1 MWALG
6 RAIWRILT
14 HRVTLRLVGLGLG
27 ATFVYAS
34 LDKVAHP
41 DRFADVVHDYE
52 LLPMFVTNAFA
63 LGMPWVEMTAGAA
76 LIVGVWRRGAG
87 LLLAALSLAF
97 MVAIASAELRGLK
110 VECGC
115 FDVSGLSSTEA
126 SWGLFARDVG
136 LVLASTLVWRKG

>member
-52 LLPMFVTNAFA
+52 LLPMFLINAFA

-76 LIVGVWRRGAG
+76 LILGVWRRGAG

-97 MVAIASAELRGLK
+97 MVAIASAELRGLE

-115 FDVSGLSSTEA
+115 FGVSGLSATEA

-136 LVLASTLVWRKG
+136 LVLASALVWRKG